1 MTMYEVL
8 HKQELAPGLIRMDVK
23 APRVARKAKA
33 GQFIV
38 LRVGEDGERIPLTIA
53 DHHGD
58 AVTIIFQ
65 EVGLSTRLLGQV
77 PVGGYLHDFVG
88 PLGRPSDFHGAQRV
102 VCIGGGVGTAVV
114 YPQVK
119 YLHAQGVYVDV
130 INGARTKNL
139 VILEEELRGNCDH
152 LYITTDDGSYVRQ
165 GFVTDVLR
173 ELLAGGERYDL
184 AVCIGP
190 TPMMKAVCNLTKEFG
205 LKTMVSLNPIMV
217 DGTGMC
223 GCCRVTVGG
232 QTKYACVDGPD
243 FDGHQVDFDELSS
256 RLKIYRPEEA
266 ALSERH
272 AHLCRLDGVMHEQ
285 H

>member
-1 MTMYEVL
+1 MYEVL

-173 ELLAGGERYDL
+173 ELLAGGERYDQM
-184 AVCIGP
+184 CIRDRISTSRERRKGTPICWSTGP
-190 TPMMKAVCNLTKEFG
+190 PRQPPGQMFISRKKP
-205 LKTMVSLNPIMV
+205 VSLLLRI
-217 DGTGMC
+217 
-223 GCCRVTVGG
+223 
-232 QTKYACVDGPD
+232 
-243 FDGHQVDFDELSS
+243 SS
-256 RLKIYRPEEA
+256 RVWMQRSAPSTLTH
-266 ALSERH
+266 S
-272 AHLCRLDGVMHEQ
+272 
-285 H
+285 

>member
-1 MTMYEVL
+1 MYEVL

-88 PLGRPSDFHGAQRV
+88 PLGRPSDFRGS
-102 VCIGGGVGTAVV
+102 
-114 YPQVK
+114 
-119 YLHAQGVYVDV
+119 VDG

-139 VILEEELRGNCDH
+139 VILEEERRGNCDH